1 MRLESSAL
9 PRQATSPRVRVAH
22 LVTDEALAAV
32 SAHLALVASSERAAI
47 DAALWVVGRGAA
59 DSGLPGM
66 RIAASFAGAIRRLA
80 AALRREQIAVLH
92 THTARAD
99 AIAALAGAAVRRVST
114 QWYPGVRSAVHR
126 WALRRFDRIYAP
138 SRAAARALREAGLR
152 GEHVRWA
159 PPPFDAAR
167 FATVYRRR
175 TTPGRPPTG
184 IVTCFGPLVASP
196 ALLDILAAFAAAR
209 AGRSTAASAR
219 ERRRGAA
226 AGGAGAPHR
235 SAGGGSRRGSRRG
248 ARRPGHSRARRRRRD
263 RLSARTGR
271 PPGARPRA
279 RDRARRRRCRRA
291 SRPSRPPPGR
301 AKLCPRT
308 PRRPARPGL
317 PHARRPRAPGR
328 CARGAAS
335 AAKRLGALG
344 AAHRAVVGRELEVVE
359 RRELAPEGELD
370 GVRRPVALLGDDDLR
385 DVLLVAVL
393 VVDLVAVDER
403 DHVGVLLDGARLAQV
418 GEPGLG
424 RVAVLDLPIEL
435 RERDHGHVEL
445 LGEGLERARDLGDLL
460 LAAVLAFGAAHELE
474 VVDHDEAEPRAR
486 LALEPPR
493 LRPQLEDAQRG
504 RVVDVDGRVGEPP
517 GGHGEPRELPVG
529 EVAGAHAREVDL
541 RLGAEEPHRELLL
554 RH

>member
-209 AGRSTAASAR
+209 LP
-219 ERRRGAA
+219 AA
-226 AGGAGAPHR
+226 ARLVVAGDRPALAR
-235 SAGGGSRRGSRRG
+235 ALEIALGGGDAVVRLVR
-248 ARRPGHSRARRRRRD
+248 RARRRVERSFAPARHAARLVRD
-263 RLSARTGR
+263 YRTLAAPAPR
-271 PPGARPRA
+271 AGARVVQLQPRS
-279 RDRARRRRCRRA
+279 A
-291 SRPSRPPPGR
+291 SGPS
-301 AKLCPRT
+301 APRT
-308 PRRPARPGL
+308 VPSS
-317 PHARRPRAPGR
+317 
-328 CARGAAS
+328 GAS
-335 AAKRLGALG
+335 SRL
-344 AAHRAVVGRELEVVE
+344 
-359 RRELAPEGELD
+359 
-370 GVRRPVALLGDDDLR
+370 
-385 DVLLVAVL
+385 
-393 VVDLVAVDER
+393 
-403 DHVGVLLDGARLAQV
+403 
-418 GEPGLG
+418 
-424 RVAVLDLPIEL
+424 
-435 RERDHGHVEL
+435 
-445 LGEGLERARDLGDLL
+445 
-460 LAAVLAFGAAHELE
+460 
-474 VVDHDEAEPRAR
+474 
-486 LALEPPR
+486 
-493 LRPQLEDAQRG
+493 
-504 RVVDVDGRVGEPP
+504 
-517 GGHGEPRELPVG
+517 
-529 EVAGAHAREVDL
+529 
-541 RLGAEEPHRELLL
+541 
-554 RH
+554 

>member
-209 AGRSTAASAR
+209 LPAAARLVVAGDGPAERTLAAWRTRLGLESRMHLRPAPADPLPLLRVSDVVVLPPAGLALPTAALAA
-219 ERRRGAA
+219 AA
-226 AGGAGAPHR
+226 AGVPVVALDAPGIR
-235 SAGGGSRRGSRRG
+235 ELVADGVTGFRPAPGDRQALARALEIALGGGDAVVRLVR
-248 ARRPGHSRARRRRRD
+248 RARRRVERSFAPARHAARLVRD
-263 RLSARTGR
+263 YRTLAAPAPR
-271 PPGARPRA
+271 AGARVVQLQPRS
-279 RDRARRRRCRRA
+279 A
-291 SRPSRPPPGR
+291 SGPS
-301 AKLCPRT
+301 APRT
-308 PRRPARPGL
+308 VPSS
-317 PHARRPRAPGR
+317 
-328 CARGAAS
+328 GAS
-335 AAKRLGALG
+335 SRL
-344 AAHRAVVGRELEVVE
+344 
-359 RRELAPEGELD
+359 
-370 GVRRPVALLGDDDLR
+370 
-385 DVLLVAVL
+385 
-393 VVDLVAVDER
+393 
-403 DHVGVLLDGARLAQV
+403 
-418 GEPGLG
+418 
-424 RVAVLDLPIEL
+424 
-435 RERDHGHVEL
+435 
-445 LGEGLERARDLGDLL
+445 
-460 LAAVLAFGAAHELE
+460 
-474 VVDHDEAEPRAR
+474 
-486 LALEPPR
+486 
-493 LRPQLEDAQRG
+493 
-504 RVVDVDGRVGEPP
+504 
-517 GGHGEPRELPVG
+517 
-529 EVAGAHAREVDL
+529 
-541 RLGAEEPHRELLL
+541 
-554 RH
+554 